1 MISYIRCRIND
12 VPYLGKFVDFVLQSV
27 LVFLHSI
34 ENESPFTFI
43 FQLKIDASRDHFIHL
58 CRVLRMPRLIP
69 DSFKIY
75 SETISL
81 LEMHEID
88 FYT

>member
-12 VPYLGKFVDFVLQSV
+12 VPYLDKFIDFVLPS
-27 LVFLHSI
+27 FLIFLLSI
-34 ENESPFTFI
+34 ENESPFSFI
-43 FQLKIDASRDHFIHL
+43 FQLKINASRDYLIHL
-58 CRVLRMPRLIP
+58 CHVLRMSRLIP

-88 FYT
+88 FYI